1 MIEGAC
7 KENLIEAFRLAL
19 AKIATADYTSFASK
33 HEREIIRYFMLEN

>member
-1 MIEGAC
+1 MIEEAS

-33 HEREIIRYFMLEN
+33 HEREIISYFMLEN